1 MLKLSIW
8 ALKRVWNQPDDKPE
22 GTRFYIEASLVA
34 ISMLSVLHSS

>member
-8 ALKRVWNQPDDKPE
+8 ALKRVWNQPDKPE